1 MANFPRNLVPTWIEN
16 ANLPTRPSVSQKMQS
31 GGESYLLLS
40 DNPIDGKIKCEFF
53 LTPLQQQDLKDFWG
67 LVGDHD
73 SFTLLD
79 SFFSVSCHPTAVQGF
94 KGYSSTGRWRF
105 DGQPAFEVYPS
116 LMATV
121 SIVLRSSI
129 D

>member
-1 MANFPRNLVPTWIEN
+1 
-16 ANLPTRPSVSQKMQS
+16 MQS

-53 LTPLQQQDLKDFWG
+53 LSPIQQQDLKDFWG

-79 SFFSVSCHPTAVQGF
+79 RFFAISCHPTAVQRF
-94 KGYSSTGRWRF
+94 KSYSSTGQWRF
-105 DGQPAFEVYPS
+105 DGQPSFEVYPS

-121 SIVLRSSI
+121 SFVLKSSI

>member
-16 ANLPTRPSVSQKMQS
+16 VSLPTRPGVSQKFPS
-31 GGESYLLLS
+31 GGESFLLLS
-40 DNPIDGKIKCEFF
+40 DNLIDGKIKCEFF
-53 LTPLQQQDLKDFWG
+53 LSPIQQQDLKDFWAV
-67 LVGDHD
+67 VGDYD

-79 SFFSVSCHPTAVQGF
+79 SFFAISCHPTAVQEF
-94 KGYSSTGRWRF
+94 KNYSSTGRWRF
-105 DGQPAFEVYPS
+105 DGQPAFEIYPS

-121 SIVLRSSI
+121 SIILRSAI

>member
-16 ANLPTRPSVSQKMQS
+16 VNLPTKPNVSQRFPS
-31 GGESYLLLS
+31 GGESFLLLS

-53 LTPLQQQDLKDFWG
+53 LTPIQQQDLKDFWAV
-67 LVGDHD
+67 VGDYE
-73 SFTLLD
+73 SFTLLEN
-79 SFFSVSCHPTAVQGF
+79 FFPISCDPISVQTF
-94 KGYSSTGRWRF
+94 KSYSSTGRWRF
-105 DGQPAFEVYPS
+105 DGQPTFEVYPS

-121 SIVLRSSI
+121 SIVLKSSI